1 MANPDQEFRSSRTFQ
16 CHIVYPLLDLTP
28 GSGFTTAKEHNSADF
43 LNLVTGV
50 SVE

>member
-1 MANPDQEFRSSRTFQ
+1 MANPDQEFSSRTLQ

-28 GSGFTTAKEHNSADF
+28 RSGFTTAKERSSADF
-43 LNLVTGV
+43 LNLATGL